1 MAGQV
6 DKQATRKNC
15 SIRMNPKVFRKVRLE
30 ALHSKKTMGEWL
42 EEIIEGHIERQN
54 RVKLG

>member
-1 MAGQV
+1 MAAQV
-6 DKQATRKNC
+6 NKQSTRKNC

-42 EEIIEGHIERQN
+42 EGIIEEHTERQN
-54 RVKLG
+54 RVESG